1 MSTSRSL
8 VSGVVADTSEWIEYF
23 AGRPAA
29 ALDHALA
36 AGAVVLPPIV
46 VAELVS
52 GAKTEK
58 ARRALEDLMGDL
70 TVHETPLDH
79 WIRVGALRRD
89 LRGRGLSV
97 STPDAHVAQC
107 AIDRG
112 AILLSRDGVFAKI
125 ARISPLALG

>member
-1 MSTSRSL
+1 

-36 AGAVVLPPIV
+36 AGVVVLPPIV
-46 VAELVS
+46 AAELVS
-52 GAKTEK
+52 GATAK
-58 ARRALEDLMGDL
+58 ARRALEDLIADL
-70 TVHETPLDH
+70 IVHETPLDH

-112 AILLSRDGVFAKI
+112 AILLTRDRVFMNI
-125 ARISPLALG
+125 ARVSPLILG

>member
-1 MSTSRSL
+1 M
-8 VSGVVADTSEWIEYF
+8 SGVVADTSEWIEYF

-36 AGAVVLPPIV
+36 AGVVVLPPIV

-52 GAKTEK
+52 GATAK
-58 ARRALEDLMGDL
+58 ARRALEDLIADL
-70 TVHETPLDH
+70 IVHETPLDH

-112 AILLSRDGVFAKI
+112 AILLTRDRVFMNI
-125 ARISPLALG
+125 ARVSPLILG